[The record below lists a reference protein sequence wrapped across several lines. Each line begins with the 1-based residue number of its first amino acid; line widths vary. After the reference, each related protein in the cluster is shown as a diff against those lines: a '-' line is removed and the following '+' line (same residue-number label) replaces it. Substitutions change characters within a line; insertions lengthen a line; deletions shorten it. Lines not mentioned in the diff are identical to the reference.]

1 MQLLKCLGN
10 SMDNENDNKNGS
22 ENKEDIDNENI
33 KNPLC
38 INGVCK
44 IPENNF
50 EKESITN
57 KDMMLNMKLKL

>member
-1 MQLLKCLGN
+1 
-10 SMDNENDNKNGS
+10 MDKENYNKNDI
-22 ENKEDIDNENI
+22 ENTKDTNNENI
-33 KNPLC
+33 ENPLC

-50 EKESITN
+50 EKENITN

>member
-1 MQLLKCLGN
+1 
-10 SMDNENDNKNGS
+10 MDNENDDKNGS

-50 EKESITN
+50 EKESIINTN
-57 KDMMLNMKLKL
+57 IMINIR

>member
-1 MQLLKCLGN
+1 
-10 SMDNENDNKNGS
+10 MDKKNYNKSNNENTKDTN
-22 ENKEDIDNENI
+22 NENV

-50 EKESITN
+50 EKENITN

>member
-1 MQLLKCLGN
+1 
-10 SMDNENDNKNGS
+10 MDKENDNKNG
-22 ENKEDIDNENI
+22 NKNTKDTNNENV

-44 IPENNF
+44 IPENDYK
-50 EKESITN
+50 KENITN

>member
-10 SMDNENDNKNGS
+10 SMDSENNNKKDN

-50 EKESITN
+50 EKESIINTN
-57 KDMMLNMKLKL
+57 IMINIR

>member
-1 MQLLKCLGN
+1 
-10 SMDNENDNKNGS
+10 MDKENYNKNDIENTKDTNNENV
-22 ENKEDIDNENI
+22 E
-33 KNPLC
+33 NPLC

-50 EKESITN
+50 EKENITN

>member
-1 MQLLKCLGN
+1 
-10 SMDNENDNKNGS
+10 MDKKNYNKSNNENV
-22 ENKEDIDNENI
+22 

-50 EKESITN
+50 EKENITN